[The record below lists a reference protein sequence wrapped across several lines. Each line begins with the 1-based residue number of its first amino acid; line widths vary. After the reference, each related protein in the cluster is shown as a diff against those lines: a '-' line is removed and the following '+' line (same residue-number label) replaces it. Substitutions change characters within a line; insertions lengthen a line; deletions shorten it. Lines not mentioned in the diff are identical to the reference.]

1 MNSRPLIGIPCDR
14 QIVPPHPFHMVGE
27 KYITA
32 VTDAARGTPL
42 LVPVLEDRLELDA
55 VLHMLDG
62 VLLTGST
69 SDIEPHHYTDEPG
82 YPEAKRDAHRD
93 RLTLPLARRVVDAG
107 IPLFAICRGFQE
119 LNVSLGGTLHQ
130 RLSDV
135 EGMLRHK
142 ERAEDP
148 LAVQYGP
155 SHTVEVAP
163 GGVLEQVTG
172 KRMLTVN
179 SLHGQGVRDLAA
191 GLVVEATASD
201 GLVEAFRVE
210 HAKAFALAVQWHPEW
225 RVIEDPDSVAL
236 FEAFGAACRK
246 RQAGREQAG
255 DV

>member
-1 MNSRPLIGIPCDR
+1 
-14 QIVPPHPFHMVGE
+14 
-27 KYITA
+27 
-32 VTDAARGTPL
+32 
-42 LVPVLEDRLELDA
+42 
-55 VLHMLDG
+55 
-62 VLLTGST
+62 
-69 SDIEPHHYTDEPG
+69 
-82 YPEAKRDAHRD
+82 
-93 RLTLPLARRVVDAG
+93 
-107 IPLFAICRGFQE
+107 
-119 LNVSLGGTLHQ
+119 VSLGGTLHQ

-142 ERAEDP
+142 ERAEDS

-155 SHTVEVAP
+155 SHTVDVEP
-163 GGVLEQVTG
+163 GGMLEQVTG

-210 HAKAFALAVQWHPEW
+210 HATAFALAVQWHPEW

-236 FEAFGAACRK
+236 FEAFGAACRE